1 MVQLEAQ
8 VVALV
13 KAVIIAVAG
22 YIIAR
27 SASPALEKIISREI
41 NAHIGRLARN
51 LTFYALIALA
61 LLTAIGQFID
71 LTALLAAAGIAGIAI
86 GLASQ
91 RSVSNIISGL
101 FLLIDQPFTIGDAV
115 SVGEDEGTVIDMSLL
130 STRLRTFDN
139 KYLRIP
145 NDTVAGSKIINY
157 TKFDIRRVD
166 MEIGIAYKEEVGKAI
181 EVLIE
186 MAKNH
191 NEVLVEP
198 EPQVFATKFS
208 ESSVDLVVRAWVPRT
223 EFFRL
228 RSELIMKAKKA
239 LEEAG
244 IEIPFPHRTIYLGS
258 GEIEKLKKQ

>member
-8 VVALV
+8 VLALG
-13 KAVIIAVAG
+13 KAVLIAILG
-22 YIIAR
+22 YFLAR
-27 SASPALEKIISREI
+27 SISPTLEKVVSREI
-41 NAHIGRLARN
+41 NPHIGRVFKN
-51 LTFYALIALA
+51 ITFYTIITLT

-101 FLLIDQPFTIGDAV
+101 FLLIDQPFAIGDAV
-115 SVGEDEGTVIDMSLL
+115 SIGTDDGTVIDMSLL

-139 KYLRIP
+139 KYMRIP
-145 NDTVAGSKIINY
+145 NETVATSKIINY

-166 MEIGIAYKEEVGKAI
+166 LDIGIAYKEDVGRAI
-181 EVLIE
+181 EVLTV
-186 MAKNH
+186 MAKKH
-191 NEVLVEP
+191 KEVLVEP

-208 ESSVDLVVRAWVPRT
+208 ESSIDLVVRAWVPRT

-228 RSELIMKAKKA
+228 RSELVKETKRS
-239 LEEAG
+239 LQEAG
-244 IEIPFPHRTIYLGS
+244 IEIPFPHRTVFFGS
-258 GEIEKLKKQ
+258 GELEKLKKQ